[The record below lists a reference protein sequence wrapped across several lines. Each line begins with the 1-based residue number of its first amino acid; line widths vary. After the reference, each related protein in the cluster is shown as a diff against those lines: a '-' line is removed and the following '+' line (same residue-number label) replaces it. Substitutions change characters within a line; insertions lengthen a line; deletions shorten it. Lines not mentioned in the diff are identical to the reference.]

1 MALYAFMMIRKT
13 NWQTAS
19 SELSAIRHEV
29 FVDEQA
35 VPIELEL
42 DEHDAHCHHWLA
54 YIDGRAVATV
64 RVRGNGNIG
73 RMAVRKSFRG
83 QGVGTT
89 LLKTVVD
96 YAKDQDWRVLSL
108 AAQDHAISFY
118 AEAGFTTYGDIFMDA
133 GIPHQSMQQLLRE
146 HRKLGQD
153 SPRFVPA
160 DSAATVLDLCAQARR
175 TLRIFSTALEPE
187 LYANDAIVSVLSA
200 LARRHRQSEIRLLI
214 CDETALRESH
224 HPLVALSQ
232 RLPSALPLRVL
243 PTDFRPELDELFL
256 LADRSGIFAYPESAP
271 NAAWCSYHLP
281 PTVKD
286 YQERFDRMWESAE
299 PARYL
304 RRLY

>member
-1 MALYAFMMIRKT
+1 MALYASMMIRKT

-243 PTDFRPELDELFL
+243 PTDFRPELDALFL

-271 NAAWCSYHLP
+271 NVAWCSYHLP